1 MTGAQF
7 KGSKPFL
14 ANGLAKMESP
24 CWGRNERGTYRSLA
38 LASYAMKSLI
48 RFLAIAGSVA
58 SISVTTVQPA
68 FAQWGSYGLSR
79 QQVEIQRGNGWSSG
93 DYFGSGGGSR
103 NQSPRVNNDY
113 QPGMDRNIS
122 YPAGSCGRFINC

>member
-1 MTGAQF
+1 
-7 KGSKPFL
+7 
-14 ANGLAKMESP
+14 
-24 CWGRNERGTYRSLA
+24 
-38 LASYAMKSLI
+38 MKSLF

-58 SISVTTVQPA
+58 SISVTTVKPA
-68 FAQWGSYGLSR
+68 SAQWGSYGLSR

-113 QPGMDRNIS
+113 QPGMDRNIR
-122 YPAGSCGRFINC
+122 YQPGSCGRFINC

>member
-1 MTGAQF
+1 
-7 KGSKPFL
+7 
-14 ANGLAKMESP
+14 
-24 CWGRNERGTYRSLA
+24 
-38 LASYAMKSLI
+38 MKSLI

-68 FAQWGSYGLSR
+68 SAQWGSNGLSR

-93 DYFGSGGGSR
+93 DYFGSGGGLR
-103 NQSPRVNNDY
+103 NQSPRVSND